1 MVRSLGLCAV
11 TLFTG
16 WLMCSNTA
24 QADRDRRH
32 EEGTRLTLA
41 LDFDYAGALSND
53 YIEGGGGGA
62 LRIGSELDLFI
73 VTMIPELSL
82 GYHHFG
88 GQRDGD
94 SNYDATTF
102 EGMLG
107 GRIRFLKILEPGIF
121 AHAGVG
127 RLGGY
132 DPHTGLAFDAG
143 VTLDFT
149 LLPLIDLGIHA
160 AWNRVFGDS
169 DHDGL
174 SYGTAGFHIALVL

>member
-1 MVRSLGLCAV
+1 MVRGLALCVV
-11 TLFTG
+11 TGLAG
-16 WLMCSNTA
+16 WLACSSTA
-24 QADRDRRH
+24 LADRDRRH
-32 EEGTRLTLA
+32 EEGTRLTVA
-41 LDFDYAGALSND
+41 LDFDYAGAVSND
-53 YIEGGGGGA
+53 YIDKGGGGA
-62 LRIGSELDLFI
+62 LRIGSELDLFF

-82 GYHHFG
+82 GYHSFG
-88 GQRDGD
+88 GEQDR
-94 SNYDATTF
+94 DATTF
-102 EGMLG
+102 AGMLG

-143 VTLDFT
+143 LTLDFT
-149 LLPLIDLGIHA
+149 LLPLIDLGLHA

-174 SYGTAGFHIALVL
+174 SYATAGFHVALVL

>member
-1 MVRSLGLCAV
+1 MLRSLGLCAV
-11 TLFTG
+11 TLLTG
-16 WLMCSNTA
+16 WLVCSNTA

-32 EEGTRLTLA
+32 EEGRRLTLA
-41 LDFDYAGALSND
+41 VDFDYASAIKND
-53 YIEGGGGGA
+53 RIERGGGGA
-62 LRIGSELDLFI
+62 LRIGSELDMFI

-88 GQRDGD
+88 GER
-94 SNYDATTF
+94 NYDANTF
-102 EGMLG
+102 EGLLG

-121 AHAGVG
+121 AHIGVG

-132 DPHTGLAFDAG
+132 DPHTGLAFDMG

-149 LLPLIDLGIHA
+149 LLPLIDLGIHG

-174 SYGTAGFHIALVL
+174 SYGTAGFHVALVL